1 MARGKQGVYAQY
13 LQMEFLD
20 YLEEECRRLLEK
32 AIETSTFQNRTYN
45 LYDSYGYGIFLN
57 GSLKRTNATF
67 IKEGD
72 VVLGAVG
79 AGLRPNK
86 ATKPRKWY
94 NDEIWGRGL
103 RDMVFD
109 GDSGYNPGSKRG
121 YVIVLAATMPYAV
134 VLEAGGYRRKVR
146 KRDEEKQYK
155 LHPSIYKPLGD
166 LDVRYKEKYKVIT
179 QIVADCEDIGK
190 SLCGKSLVSHVEL
203 KREDFFNK
211 YAPK

>member
-103 RDMVFD
+103 LDMTFD
-109 GDSGYNPGSKRG
+109 GDSGYNPGSKRGG

-134 VLEAGGYRRKVR
+134 VLEQGGYQ
-146 KRDEEKQYK
+146 DG
-155 LHPSIYKPLGD
+155 S
-166 LDVRYKEKYKVIT
+166 VRYKKKYHVIS
-179 QIVADCEDIGK
+179 QIVSDCEDIGK

-203 KREDFFNK
+203 KSEDFFNK